1 VTHKFSRLVLLS
13 ASATVISMFT
23 LAAAPCTPGTLAD
36 YVALGATGCSVG
48 GDTFYNFQLVSNN
61 GVGKPAIPAADITVE
76 GLGPAG
82 TPGASATELLFPNDI
97 GVDFDAVWQTGA
109 GQILDDDIAFD
120 VSVGP
125 GAATVTDAGIVQ
137 TSGIQGNGSVTVSEI
152 GCSGIVFPCT
162 QTWGVATNNTNFV
175 SDTIFTSTGTL
186 SVQKDIAVAG
196 NDGTATLSN
205 VADVFSS
212 SPVPEPRSLSLL
224 LGLGLVAGFV
234 FRKKFQG
241 ASA

>member
-1 VTHKFSRLVLLS
+1 VTHKFSRIVLLS

-61 GVGKPAIPAADITVE
+61 GVGTPAIPATAITVE

-82 TPGASATELLFPNDI
+82 TSGASAVAPFLPADI
-97 GVDFDAVWQTGA
+97 GVDFDAVWSTAA
-109 GQILDDDIAFD
+109 GQVLDDDIAFD
-120 VSVGP
+120 VSVGS
-125 GAATVTDAGIVQ
+125 GAAAITDAGIIQ
-137 TSGIQGNGSVTVSEI
+137 ASGVTGNGNVTVTEN

-162 QTWGVATNNTNFV
+162 QTWGVATNNTDFV
-175 SDTIFTSTGTL
+175 SDTIISSTGTL

-196 NDGTATLSN
+196 NDGTANLSN